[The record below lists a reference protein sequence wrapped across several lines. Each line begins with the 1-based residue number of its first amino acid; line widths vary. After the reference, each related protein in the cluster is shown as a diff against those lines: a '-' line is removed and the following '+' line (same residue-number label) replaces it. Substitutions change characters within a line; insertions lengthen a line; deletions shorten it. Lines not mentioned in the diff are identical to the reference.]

1 MYKVTSNALNVR
13 SEPSIKDENIVGKL
27 KKDDEVEIVE
37 IKENWGKI
45 SMNKWINL
53 KYCKKL

>member
-1 MYKVTSNALNVR
+1 MEENKEL
-13 SEPSIKDENIVGKL
+13 KDE
-27 KKDDEVEIVE
+27 EIVE
-37 IKENWGKI
+37 IKDSWGKI